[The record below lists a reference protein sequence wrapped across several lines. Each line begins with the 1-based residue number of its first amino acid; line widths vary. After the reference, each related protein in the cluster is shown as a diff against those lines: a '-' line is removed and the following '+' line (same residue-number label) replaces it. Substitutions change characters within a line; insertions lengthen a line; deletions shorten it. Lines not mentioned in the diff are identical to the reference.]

1 MRPIFLI
8 TISLLLVACAQQN
21 QTHSGQS
28 NIEVYGEIDGGVGV
42 QTIRH

>member
-8 TISLLLVACAQQN
+8 AISLLLVACAQQN
-21 QTHSGQS
+21 QPHSGKA

-42 QTIRH
+42 QTTRH